1 MSQPDLCGS
10 AAEFVF
16 LLFSGHEALA
26 GIIYL
31 LLLHYIYRMYH
42 EFIYSPSLHY
52 TSEYECEPAS
62 RVWVM
67 RQAPGWPER
76 SVTLG
81 VQPGRGGGHEPSAF
95 PHVGE

>member
-31 LLLHYIYRMYH
+31 LLLHYNYRMYH

-52 TSEYECEPAS
+52 TSEYECESLPQGFGYETSPGMARAFGDFGS
-62 RVWVM
+62 TT
-67 RQAPGWPER
+67 APGKR
-76 SVTLG
+76 LV
-81 VQPGRGGGHEPSAF
+81 
-95 PHVGE
+95 